1 MLTSLTGATPV
12 VSRQKPPVNSRL
24 LKKIIREVLF
34 SSNPFPCIKVA
45 KNESVPHIGS
55 HMQPLALPND
65 AGDITGINRD
75 THRPPIV
82 SVFVHPE

>member
-12 VSRQKPPVNSRL
+12 VSRQKLPVNSCL
-24 LKKIIREVLF
+24 LKKIIRKAHF
-34 SSNPFPCIKVA
+34 SSNPFPGIKVA
-45 KNESVPHIGS
+45 ENERVPHIGS

-82 SVFVHPE
+82 SIFIHSE